1 MEVKQVLG
9 NNIISSWDT
18 NGKEILL
25 MGKGIGFSAKPG
37 NPVDES
43 KISKIFSLKSQE
55 ISHFTELLSQIPEEH
70 IQCAS
75 EIISCARDMLNKK
88 LNDSI
93 YITLTDHLNFAFERK
108 KKGIELRNALLWEIK
123 RFYHQEFSVGL
134 KALEIIKDRFG
145 ILLSDDE
152 AGSIALHI
160 VNAELDTDMEQ
171 SIEIT
176 QMIQDILNIVRYHF
190 TLSLNE
196 DTLSYERFV
205 THLKFFVQRAV
216 RKQFYE
222 TGDPEFCNMIYHQYQ
237 DAYQC
242 ALKVEAYMKKKK
254 DYLLSDEELMYL
266 TVHIRRI
273 IKEHTG
279 K

>member
-18 NGKEILL
+18 NGEEILL
-25 MGKGIGFSAKPG
+25 MGKGIGFSVKPG
-37 NPVDES
+37 SQVDES
-43 KISKIFSLKSQE
+43 KISKIFSLRTQE
-55 ISHFTELLSQIPEEH
+55 ISRFTELLSQIPEEH

-75 EIISCARDMLNKK
+75 EIISCARDILNKK

-108 KKGIELRNALLWEIK
+108 KLGIEVRNALLWEIK
-123 RFYHQEFSVGL
+123 RFYHQEFLVGL
-134 KALEIIKDRFG
+134 KALEIIKDRFN
-145 ILLSDDE
+145 ILLSEDE

-176 QMIQDILNIVRYHF
+176 GMIQDILNIVRYHF

-196 DTLSYERFV
+196 ETLSYERFV

-222 TGDPEFCNMIYHQYQ
+222 TGDPEFCNMIYRQYQ
-237 DAYQC
+237 EAHQC
-242 ALKVEAYMKKKK
+242 ALKVEAYMMKKK
-254 DYLLSDEELMYL
+254 DYVLSGEELMYL

-273 IKEHTG
+273 IKEHRG
-279 K
+279 E

>member
-9 NNIISSWDT
+9 NNIISSWDS
-18 NGKEILL
+18 NGKELLL
-25 MGKGIGFSAKPG
+25 MGKGIGFSSKTG
-37 NPVDES
+37 DSVDES
-43 KISKIFSLKSQE
+43 KISKIFSLKTQE

-75 EIISCARDMLNKK
+75 EIICCARDLLNKK

-108 KKGIELRNALLWEIK
+108 KQGIEVRNALLWEIK
-123 RFYHQEFSVGL
+123 RFYHQEFLVGQ
-134 KALEIIKDRFG
+134 KALQIIKDRFG
-145 ILLSDDE
+145 ILLSEDE

-160 VNAELDTDMEQ
+160 VNAELDNDMEQ

-176 QMIQDILNIVRYHF
+176 QMIQDIMNIVRYHF

-196 DTLSYERFV
+196 DSLSYERFV
-205 THLKFFVQRAV
+205 THLKFFAQRAV
-216 RKQFYE
+216 RKQFHE
-222 TGDPEFCNMIYHQYQ
+222 TGDPEFCNMIYQKYQ
-237 DAYQC
+237 EAYQC
-242 ALKVEAYMKKKK
+242 ALKVETYMKKKK
-254 DYLLSDEELMYL
+254 EYQLSSEELMYL

-273 IKEHTG
+273 IQEHTG